1 MANDTR
7 DFASLFLTDTPLM
20 DVRAP
25 VEFAKGAFPAATNQ
39 PLLDD
44 DQRHR
49 IGIRYKE
56 AGQEAAIELG
66 NQLVSGGIKRRRL
79 ESWRRWREAHP
90 DGYLYCFRGGL
101 RSRTTQAWLERE
113 GLSVPLVIGGY
124 KAMRRFLL
132 ENLDRQLACQP
143 LWVLAGPTGS
153 GKTRVI
159 ERLARAVD
167 LEGLAHHRGSAFG
180 RRPGGQPT
188 QIDFENALSIALL
201 KQAALDPGPVVM
213 EDESKLIGRCF
224 LPPRLQAR
232 LRQAPRVVIE
242 EPLEERVR
250 VTLEDYVQAPLKEY
264 AACYGAD
271 QAFERL
277 AADLQAA
284 MDRIRRRLG
293 GARHQQCRQALD
305 QALAHQRRHGDGDA
319 HRRWIRELLADYYD
333 PLYEYTMRTHR
344 QGEILFRGD
353 RKAALAFLRSRTEPE

>member
-1 MANDTR
+1 MADDTR
-7 DFASLFLTDTPLM
+7 DFAALFLNDTPLL

-25 VEFAKGAFPAATNQ
+25 VEFAKGAFPTATNL

-66 NQLVSGGIKRRRL
+66 NQLVSGALKRRRL
-79 ESWRRWREAHP
+79 DAWRRWREAHP

-101 RSRTTQAWLERE
+101 RSRTTQAWLDIE
-113 GLSVPLVIGGY
+113 GLSVPLVVGGY
-124 KAMRRFLL
+124 KALRHFLL
-132 ENLDRQLACQP
+132 DTLDRRLASQP

-159 ERLARAVD
+159 ERLSRAVD
-167 LEGLAHHRGSAFG
+167 LEGLARHRGSAFG

-201 KQAALDPGPVVM
+201 KQAAVDAGPVVM
-213 EDESKLIGRCF
+213 EDESKLIGRCC

-232 LRQAPRVVIE
+232 LREAPRVVIE

-250 VTLEDYVQAPLKEY
+250 VTLEDYVRAPLREY
-264 AACYGAD
+264 AAYYGAD

-293 GARHQQCRQALD
+293 GARHQQLRQALD
-305 QALAHQRRHGDGDA
+305 EALAHQRRHGDGDA
-319 HRRWIRELLADYYD
+319 HQGWIRELLAGYYD
-333 PLYEYTMRTHR
+333 PLYEYAMRTHR
-344 QGEILFRGD
+344 QGEVLFRGT
-353 RKAALAFLRSRTEPE
+353 REEVLAFLR

>member
-25 VEFAKGAFPAATNQ
+25 VEFAKGAFPAATNR

-66 NQLVSGGIKRRRL
+66 NQLVSGSIKRRRL

-305 QALAHQRRHGDGDA
+305 QALAHQRRHGEGDA
-319 HRRWIRELLADYYD
+319 HRGWIRELLAGYYD